1 MFGLHTDL
9 YQLTMAAGYFQ
20 AGKVNEVASF
30 ELFVR
35 RFPPHRDILIM
46 AGLPQAVEYLLG
58 LSFTSEEID
67 YLRAQPQFRNAP
79 DGFFDYL
86 GGLRFT
92 GDVWAMAEGTPFF
105 PNEPIL
111 RVRAPIIE
119 AQIPETYLLSIL
131 SFQTLIATKA
141 MRVVDAAAGRTVVEF
156 GTRRAHSPE
165 AGVLAGRASYIG
177 GGHGTSNVETGFRYQ
192 IPVYGT
198 CAHSWVMAF
207 AEERESFR
215 ALQQLL
221 QDGTIY
227 LVDTYDSLE
236 GTRRAAALGR
246 PLWGIR
252 LDSGDLAEL
261 AVQCRRL
268 LDEAGLPDAKIMAS
282 GDLNEYKIR
291 DMVAAGVPID
301 AFGVGTELATS
312 SDAPNLSAVYKMVEI
327 EAGGGVRYTFK
338 DSAEKATM
346 PGAKQVF
353 RHPDYDEVGIAGEE
367 QPGAAALLQ
376 PVILKGSQVD
386 RLPDAA
392 AAREHCLA
400 EIRRVRP
407 ERRVQFSEA
416 LEALAAR
423 ERERLRGVPA

>member
-20 AGKVNEVASF
+20 AGKAGEVATF

-35 RFPPHRDILIM
+35 RFPPNRDILIM
-46 AGLPQAVEYLLG
+46 AGLPQAVEYLLN
-58 LSFTSEEID
+58 LSYTSAEID
-67 YLRAQPQFRNAP
+67 YLRGQPQFRCAP
-79 DGFFDYL
+79 AGFFDFL
-86 GGLRFT
+86 AGLRFT

-111 RVRAPIIE
+111 RLRAPLIE

-141 MRVVDAAAGRTVVEF
+141 MRVAEAAGGRMVVEF

-165 AGVLAGRASYIG
+165 AGVLAGRASYVG
-177 GGHGTSNVETGFRYQ
+177 GAHGTSNVEAGFRYG

-198 CAHSWVMAF
+198 CAHSWIMSF
-207 AEERESFR
+207 ADERESFR
-215 ALQQLL
+215 ALQRLL
-221 QDGTIY
+221 GEGCIY

-246 PLWGIR
+246 PMWGIR

-261 AVQCRRL
+261 ARQCRRL
-268 LDEAGLPDAKIMAS
+268 LDEAGLPQAKIMAS

-291 DMVAAGVPID
+291 EMVEAGVPVD

-327 EAGGGVRYTFK
+327 EANGQVRHTFK

-353 RHPDYDEVGIAGEE
+353 RHADRDEVGMASE
-367 QPGAAALLQ
+367 QRPGAEELLQ
-376 PVILKGSQVD
+376 PVIRGGYRGA
-386 RLPDAA
+386 RLPEAA
-392 AAREHCLA
+392 EAREHCLE

-407 ERRVQFSEA
+407 GRSVEHSEA
-416 LEALAAR
+416 LEKLAVR
-423 ERERLRGVPA
+423 ERERLA